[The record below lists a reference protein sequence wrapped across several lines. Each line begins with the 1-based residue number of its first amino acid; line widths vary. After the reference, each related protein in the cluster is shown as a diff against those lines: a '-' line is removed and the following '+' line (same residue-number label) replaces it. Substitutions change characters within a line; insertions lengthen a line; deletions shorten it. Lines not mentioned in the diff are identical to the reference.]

1 MFAAE
6 GPAFAFGVE
15 RDESIDLNDSKSRT
29 KPENRGGDAPDM
41 RVVGIDF
48 NPGPD
53 AHDRLRRLF
62 TLLLNHVA
70 SEGEAD
76 PGEDVPA
83 DAPSRDGT
91 ELETS
96 ARDAHGGDA
105 L

>member
-1 MFAAE
+1 
-6 GPAFAFGVE
+6 
-15 RDESIDLNDSKSRT
+15 
-29 KPENRGGDAPDM
+29 M

-83 DAPSRDGT
+83 DVTARDGT
-91 ELETS
+91 ELEIA